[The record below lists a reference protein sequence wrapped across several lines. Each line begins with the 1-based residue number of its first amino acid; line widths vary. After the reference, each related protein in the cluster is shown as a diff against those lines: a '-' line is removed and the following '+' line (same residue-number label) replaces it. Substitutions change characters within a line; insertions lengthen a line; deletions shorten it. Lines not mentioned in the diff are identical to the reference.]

1 MPEPS
6 PQPLPLP
13 SPASQLS
20 PSSQLSPANPLSA
33 GASISLATADQP
45 PRKGPLS
52 FLSGALTSGLLGWLC
67 LGLSAKVVNHYSLH
81 PPAYSSAI
89 AQSIATAVKTLV
101 VGMTFL
107 ATFSFGFIAL
117 GLSLVFLRSLLAL
130 VKPEIVK
137 PGTVKPGTDEPGT
150 DEPGT
155 DELETV
161 KPAIADPA
169 LGRGDPSP

>member
-1 MPEPS
+1 MSEPS
-6 PQPLPLP
+6 PQPMPLP
-13 SPASQLS
+13 GAASQLNPASQLS
-20 PSSQLSPANPLSA
+20 PASPLGTGDSSPPPLASPN
-33 GASISLATADQP
+33 QP

-130 VKPEIVK
+130 VKPGTIK
-137 PGTVKPGTDEPGT
+137 PETVEPT
-150 DEPGT
+150 I
-155 DELETV
+155 V
-161 KPAIADPA
+161 KPAIANPRPA
-169 LGRGDPSP
+169 KGNASP

>member
-6 PQPLPLP
+6 PQPLPAP
-13 SPASQLS
+13 S
-20 PSSQLSPANPLSA
+20 PSSQPSPANPL
-33 GASISLATADQP
+33 GAVASSPLATPDQP

-67 LGLSAKVVNHYSLH
+67 LGLSARVVNHYSLH

-130 VKPEIVK
+130 IKP
-137 PGTVKPGTDEPGT
+137 
-150 DEPGT
+150 
-155 DELETV
+155 ETV
-161 KPAIADPA
+161 KPETVNSGSLEPRTLEPGTGEPETIEP
-169 LGRGDPSP
+169 

>member
-6 PQPLPLP
+6 PQPLPAP
-13 SPASQLS
+13 S
-20 PSSQLSPANPLSA
+20 PSSQLSPANPLNS
-33 GASISLATADQP
+33 GASTPTPLASPDQP

-81 PPAYSSAI
+81 PPVYSSAI

-130 VKPEIVK
+130 VKP
-137 PGTVKPGTDEPGT
+137 GTVKSETVNSGSLEP
-150 DEPGT
+150 
-155 DELETV
+155 ETV
-161 KPAIADPA
+161 KTGTGEPETLEP
-169 LGRGDPSP
+169 

>member
-1 MPEPS
+1 MSEPS
-6 PQPLPLP
+6 PQPF
-13 SPASQLS
+13 SPPS
-20 PSSQLSPANPLSA
+20 PSSQPSPANSLST
-33 GASISLATADQP
+33 GASSPLASPDQP

-130 VKPEIVK
+130 IKP
-137 PGTVKPGTDEPGT
+137 
-150 DEPGT
+150 
-155 DELETV
+155 ETV
-161 KPAIADPA
+161 KPETVNSGSLEPRTLEPGTGEPETIEP
-169 LGRGDPSP
+169 

>member
-1 MPEPS
+1 MPDPS
-6 PQPLPLP
+6 PQPLPAP
-13 SPASQLS
+13 S
-20 PSSQLSPANPLSA
+20 PSSQPSPANPLGA
-33 GASISLATADQP
+33 GASSPLATPDQP

-67 LGLSAKVVNHYSLH
+67 LGLSARVVNHYSLH

-130 VKPEIVK
+130 I
-137 PGTVKPGTDEPGT
+137 KPGTDTPKTGEPETG
-150 DEPGT
+150 EP
-155 DELETV
+155 ETV
-161 KPAIADPA
+161 KPAIANPGPA
-169 LGRGDPSP
+169 NGNPYP

>member
-6 PQPLPLP
+6 PQPLPAP
-13 SPASQLS
+13 S
-20 PSSQLSPANPLSA
+20 PSSQLSPANPLNS
-33 GASISLATADQP
+33 GASTPKPLASPDQP

-130 VKPEIVK
+130 IKPE
-137 PGTVKPGTDEPGT
+137 TVKPGTAMPETIDSGT
-150 DEPGT
+150 LDQGN
-155 DELETV
+155 
-161 KPAIADPA
+161 
-169 LGRGDPSP
+169 R

>member
-6 PQPLPLP
+6 PQPL
-13 SPASQLS
+13 SPPS
-20 PSSQLSPANPLSA
+20 PSSQPSPANPL
-33 GASISLATADQP
+33 GAVASSPLATPDQP

-52 FLSGALTSGLLGWLC
+52 FLSGALTSGLLCWLC
-67 LGLSAKVVNHYSLH
+67 LGLSARVVNHYSLH

-107 ATFSFGFIAL
+107 ATFSFGFIAI

-130 VKPEIVK
+130 IKPE
-137 PGTVKPGTDEPGT
+137 TVKPGTAMPETIDSGT
-150 DEPGT
+150 LDQGN
-155 DELETV
+155 
-161 KPAIADPA
+161 
-169 LGRGDPSP
+169 R

>member
-13 SPASQLS
+13 SP
-20 PSSQLSPANPLSA
+20 SSQLSPANPLNS
-33 GASISLATADQP
+33 GASNPLATADQP

-130 VKPEIVK
+130 VNQ
-137 PGTVKPGTDEPGT
+137 GTVKPETVNSGSLEP
-150 DEPGT
+150 
-155 DELETV
+155 ETV
-161 KPAIADPA
+161 KTGTGEPETLEP
-169 LGRGDPSP
+169 

>member
-6 PQPLPLP
+6 PQPL
-13 SPASQLS
+13 SPPS
-20 PSSQLSPANPLSA
+20 PSSQPSPANPL
-33 GASISLATADQP
+33 GAVASSPLSSPDQP

-107 ATFSFGFIAL
+107 ATFSFGFIAI

-130 VKPEIVK
+130 IKP
-137 PGTVKPGTDEPGT
+137 
-150 DEPGT
+150 
-155 DELETV
+155 ETV
-161 KPAIADPA
+161 KPETVNSASLEPRTLEPGTGEPETIEP
-169 LGRGDPSP
+169 